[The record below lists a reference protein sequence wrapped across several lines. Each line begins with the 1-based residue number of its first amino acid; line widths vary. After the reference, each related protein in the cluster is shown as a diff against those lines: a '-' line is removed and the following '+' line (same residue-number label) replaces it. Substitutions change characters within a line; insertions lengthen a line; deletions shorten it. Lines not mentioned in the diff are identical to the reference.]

1 MKRVAIKFEVK
12 AVRDYLLSHGF
23 VYTLRHPRST
33 GLTIAT
39 YTSKD
44 KEIVLANVE
53 VQEIVSYVKD
63 YKDISKY
70 AFMSGLGVVQGL
82 DREGIEMCRE
92 VISKKWLELAQKLS
106 GDILN
111 LYIVKIVKKA
121 KV

>member
-1 MKRVAIKFEVK
+1 MAIKFEVK

-33 GLTIAT
+33 GLTVAT
-39 YTSKD
+39 YTLNG
-44 KEIVLANVE
+44 KEVVISEVE
-53 VQEIVSYVKD
+53 VHEVISYVKSD
-63 YKDISKY
+63 KELSKY

-82 DREGIEMCRE
+82 DREGINICRE